1 MTAIPNNNNKRT
13 AFNSTFYIANTMEIF
28 ERLAWYGFFTL
39 SSLYM
44 TSPSAQGGLG
54 FSDQERGFL
63 QGMIPFLLYLFP
75 VFTGALADRYGY
87 KRMFI
92 LSFIIMAP
100 SYYLL
105 GQVTEFW
112 SFCAVFLA
120 VAIGAAC
127 FKPIVV
133 GTVGRVTDDSNRG
146 LGFGIFYTM
155 VNIGGFLGPL
165 IAGYVRVI
173 GWDMVF
179 IMSSLWIAIN
189 FIPAIFFYQE
199 PTTTKSTK
207 SIKEVFSEVQ
217 EVLGNARLALLVVP
231 LIILLMVSAKGAIS
245 FNTSI
250 VIIAIWLITNL
261 AWDKFI
267 KRKLISS
274 ANDAAFIPW
283 YRSPIK
289 LGNKPFIVYL
299 LILTGFWAMYLQLFI
314 TTPLYI
320 RDFINTQDLVS
331 FLSDNMP
338 SWLPF
343 LAAVNLEQLT
353 DFINTK
359 AMLSNKLTPSSLQQ
373 LYFEL
378 VNYKVMVPIDEIQKS
393 LVLIQQ
399 NQTSSIEVAK
409 QWAERYRQINPEYI
423 INLDFGI
430 IVFCQ
435 LFISNV
441 CARYKA
447 LPVIV
452 VGTLVV
458 ALGLL
463 LGGVAHGLL
472 LGGTVMV
479 TAIIVFAFGEMIA
492 SPKSQEYVAAIAPK
506 ENTAMYMGYYFVSM
520 ALGNLF
526 AGLLS
531 GWGYGYFA
539 KELNSPMLMW
549 LMFASIGIFSA
560 ILLVIFNSKWLPNWQ
575 QREDSNNASKPQLN
589 SENIA
594 TS

>member
-1 MTAIPNNNNKRT
+1 MENTANNNNKRT
-13 AFNSTFYIANTMEIF
+13 PFNSTFYVANTMEIF

-87 KRMFI
+87 KKMFI
-92 LSFIIMAP
+92 LSFIIMTP

-112 SFCAVFLA
+112 SFCMVFLA

-133 GTVGRVTDDSNRG
+133 GTVGRVTDNSNRG

-199 PTTTKSTK
+199 PTTKESSK
-207 SIKEVFSEVQ
+207 SIKIVFSEIQ
-217 EVLGNARLALLVVP
+217 EVLGNGRLALLVVP
-231 LIILLMVSAKGAIS
+231 LIILLMVSAKGVFS
-245 FNTSI
+245 FNTCLI
-250 VIIAIWLITNL
+250 IIATWLAINVI
-261 AWDKFI
+261 WDKLL
-267 KRKLISS
+267 KRAEAAKNKYSS
-274 ANDAAFIPW
+274 AW
-283 YRSPIK
+283 YCSPIK

-320 RDFINTQDLVS
+320 RDFINTQDLVV
-331 FLSDNMP
+331 FLRNNMP

-353 DFINTK
+353 EFIRAKTI
-359 AMLSNKLTPSSLQQ
+359 LSDSINQSDLQQ

-378 VNYKVMVPIDEIQKS
+378 VNYKVMVPIDEIQRAFS
-393 LVLIQQ
+393 LIQQ
-399 NQTSSIEVAK
+399 NKISTLDIAK
-409 QWAERYRQINPEYI
+409 QWAENYRQINPEYI
-423 INLDFGI
+423 INLDFGV

-435 LFISNV
+435 LFISNL
-441 CARYKA
+441 CAKYKA

-458 ALGLL
+458 AFGLL
-463 LGGVAHGLL
+463 LGGLAHGLL

-531 GWGYGYFA
+531 GWSYGYFA

-549 LMFASIGIFSA
+549 LMFATIGVISA
-560 ILLVIFNSKWLPNWQ
+560 IVLVIFKSKWLPKWQ
-575 QREDSNNASKPQLN
+575 QAHNNN
-589 SENIA
+589 SQQQNHKENLAIG
-594 TS
+594 

>member
-1 MTAIPNNNNKRT
+1 MHTTTNDNSKRT
-13 AFNSTFYIANTMEIF
+13 PFNSTFYVANTMEIF

-87 KRMFI
+87 RRMFI
-92 LSFIIMAP
+92 LSFIIMSPA
-100 SYYLL
+100 YFLL

-133 GTVGRVTDDSNRG
+133 GTVGRVTDDTNRG
-146 LGFGIFYTM
+146 LGFGVFYTM

-189 FIPAIFFYQE
+189 FIPAIFFYRE
-199 PTTTKSTK
+199 PKITESTK
-207 SIKEVFSEVQ
+207 SLKEVLKEVQ
-217 EVLGNARLALLVVP
+217 QVLGNGRLALLIVP
-231 LIILLMVSAKGAIS
+231 LIVLLMVSAKGVFS
-245 FNTSI
+245 FSTCVFVIVSWI
-250 VIIAIWLITNL
+250 VINL
-261 AWDKFI
+261 LWDKLLQQ
-267 KRKLISS
+267 KHTLGKPN
-274 ANDAAFIPW
+274 NDLVSW
-283 YRSPIK
+283 YSVPIK

-331 FLSDNMP
+331 FIRNNMP

-343 LAAVNLEQLT
+343 LAAVNVEQLAE
-353 DFINTK
+353 FIQTK
-359 AMLSNKLTPSSLQQ
+359 SLLAASFQHSNGQQ

-378 VNYKVMVPIDEIQKS
+378 VNYKVMVPIDEIQRA
-393 LVLIQQ
+393 LLQVQQ
-399 NQTSSIEVAK
+399 NNALAADVAQ
-409 QWAERYRQINPEYI
+409 QWIDKYRQINPEYI
-423 INLDFGI
+423 VNLDFGM
-430 IVFCQ
+430 VVLCQ
-435 LFISNV
+435 LFISNL
-441 CARYKA
+441 CAKHKA

-452 VGTLVV
+452 VGTFVV
-458 ALGLL
+458 AIGLI
-463 LGGVAHGLL
+463 LGGLAHGLL

-549 LMFASIGIFSA
+549 LMFASIGVISA
-560 ILLVIFNSKWLPNWQ
+560 IVLVIFKNKWLPKWQ
-575 QREDSNNASKPQLN
+575 QE
-589 SENIA
+589 IA
-594 TS
+594 A

>member
-1 MTAIPNNNNKRT
+1 MTVKNQR
-13 AFNSTFYIANTMEIF
+13 STFSGTFYVANTMEIF

-75 VFTGALADRYGY
+75 VLTGAIADRYGY
-87 KRMFI
+87 RRMFI
-92 LSFIIMAP
+92 LSFAIMSPA
-100 SYYLL
+100 YFLL

-112 SFCAVFLA
+112 SFCGVFLA

-133 GTVGRVTDDSNRG
+133 GTIGRVTDDSNRG

-179 IMSSLWIAIN
+179 IMSALWIAIN
-189 FIPAIFFYQE
+189 FIPAIFFYKE
-199 PTTTKSTK
+199 PTNITTNKSLQTVL
-207 SIKEVFSEVQ
+207 KEVQ
-217 EVLGNARLALLVVP
+217 QVLGNGRLALLVFP
-231 LIILLMVSAKGAIS
+231 LIILLMVAAKGAIN
-245 FNTSI
+245 FNSALLLLIIWVASNLLWDRFLARQTDVKKFPLSTS
-250 VIIAIWLITNL
+250 
-261 AWDKFI
+261 DKT
-267 KRKLISS
+267 S
-274 ANDAAFIPW
+274 NW
-283 YRSPIK
+283 YQQPIK

-299 LILTGFWAMYLQLFI
+299 VILTGFWTMYLQLFI

-320 RDFINTQDLVS
+320 RDFINTQDLVCFITS
-331 FLSDNMP
+331 TVP

-343 LAAVNLEQLT
+343 LAAVNTEHLIT
-353 DFINTK
+353 FIEVKSALLVANNNVS
-359 AMLSNKLTPSSLQQ
+359 AQQ

-378 VNYKVMVPIDEIQKS
+378 VNLKVMVPATEIINGLG
-393 LVLIQQ
+393 LVQEKMISAAELAQQ
-399 NQTSSIEVAK
+399 WTK
-409 QWAERYRQINPEYI
+409 DYRQINPEYI

-430 IVFCQ
+430 IILFQ
-435 LFISNV
+435 LLISNI
-441 CARYKA
+441 CAKLKA

-458 ALGLL
+458 AIGLL
-463 LGGVAHGLL
+463 LGGLAHGLL
-472 LGGTVMV
+472 LGGTVIT
-479 TAIIVFAFGEMIA
+479 TAIIIFSFGEMIA
-492 SPKSQEYVAAIAPK
+492 SPKSQEYVAAIAPQ

-531 GWGYGYFA
+531 GWGYGYLA
-539 KELNSPMLMW
+539 KELNNPMLMW
-549 LMFASIGIFSA
+549 TMFASIGLLSA
-560 ILLVIFNSKWLPNWQ
+560 LTLIVFKNRWLPKWQ
-575 QREDSNNASKPQLN
+575 NEPSIAALPLE
-589 SENIA
+589 EN
-594 TS
+594 

>member
-1 MTAIPNNNNKRT
+1 MNNSTHNKQNRT
-13 AFNSTFYIANTMEIF
+13 PFNSTFYIANTMEIF

-75 VFTGALADRYGY
+75 VLTGALADRYGY

-92 LSFIIMAP
+92 LSFVIMTPA
-100 SYYLL
+100 YFLL

-127 FKPIVV
+127 FKPVVV
-133 GTVGRVTDDSNRG
+133 GTVGRVTDDTNRG
-146 LGFGIFYTM
+146 LGFGVFYTM

-165 IAGYVRVI
+165 VAGYVRVI

-189 FIPAIFFYQE
+189 FIPAILFYKE
-199 PTTTKSTK
+199 PTTTESSKP
-207 SIKEVFSEVQ
+207 IKKVFSEVQ
-217 EVLGNARLALLVVP
+217 EVLGNGRLALLIVP
-231 LIILLMVSAKGAIS
+231 LIILLMISAKGVFTFTTCIM
-245 FNTSI
+245 
-250 VIIAIWLITNL
+250 IIAIWLAINL
-261 AWDKFI
+261 IWDK
-267 KRKLISS
+267 LIQRTLSITTS
-274 ANDAAFIPW
+274 DNIHTSW
-283 YRSPIK
+283 YRSPVK

-320 RDFINTQDLVS
+320 RDFINTQDLVL
-331 FLSDNMP
+331 FIGNNIP

-353 DFINTK
+353 EFINTK
-359 AMLSNKLTPSSLQQ
+359 AMLNNLTQSNLQQ

-378 VNYKVMVPIDEIQKS
+378 VSYKVMVPVDEIQRA

-399 NQTSSIEVAK
+399 DKASALDIAQ
-409 QWAERYRQINPEYI
+409 QWADSYRQINPEYI

-435 LFISNV
+435 LFISNL
-441 CARYKA
+441 CAKYKA
-447 LPVIV
+447 LPIIV
-452 VGTLVV
+452 VGTVVV
-458 ALGLL
+458 ALGLV
-463 LGGVAHGLL
+463 LGGLAHGLL
-472 LGGTVMV
+472 LGGSVMV
-479 TAIIVFAFGEMIA
+479 TAVIVFAFGEMIA

-531 GWGYGYFA
+531 GWGYGYLA
-539 KELNSPMLMW
+539 KELNSPLLMW
-549 LMFASIGIFSA
+549 SMFASIGIISA
-560 ILLVIFNSKWLPNWQ
+560 ITLVIFKNKWLPAWQ
-575 QREDSNNASKPQLN
+575 QQRFDSPKQSH
-589 SENIA
+589 SISSDNIVN
-594 TS
+594 T

>member
-1 MTAIPNNNNKRT
+1 MQTFNNHHSKNKRT
-13 AFNSTFYIANTMEIF
+13 PFNSTFYIANTMEIF

-54 FSDQERGFL
+54 FTDQERGFL

-92 LSFIIMAP
+92 ISFIIMSPA
-100 SYYLL
+100 YFLL

-112 SFCAVFLA
+112 SFCTAFLA

-127 FKPIVV
+127 FKPVVV
-133 GTVGRVTDDSNRG
+133 GTVGRVTDDTNRG
-146 LGFGIFYTM
+146 LGFGVFYTM

-173 GWDMVF
+173 GWDIVF
-179 IMSSLWIAIN
+179 IMSSLWIALN

-199 PTTTKSTK
+199 PTSKHNAKSLKT
-207 SIKEVFSEVQ
+207 VLREVQ
-217 EVLGNARLALLVVP
+217 DVLGNGRLALLVVP
-231 LIILLMVSAKGAIS
+231 IIILLMVSAKGVVS
-245 FNTSI
+245 FSVCVLVILLWLLSNFLWDKWLNNTNTSRK
-250 VIIAIWLITNL
+250 NL
-261 AWDKFI
+261 QRFP
-267 KRKLISS
+267 
-274 ANDAAFIPW
+274 PW
-283 YRSPIK
+283 YGTPIK

-320 RDFINTQDLVS
+320 RDFINTQDLVT
-331 FLSDNMP
+331 LIRNYVP

-353 DFINTK
+353 EFIQSK
-359 AMLSNKLTPSSLQQ
+359 SALSASAQSTNIKQI
-373 LYFEL
+373 YFEL
-378 VNYKVMVPIDEIQKS
+378 VNYKVMVPTQEIQ
-393 LVLIQQ
+393 
-399 NQTSSIEVAK
+399 QTLTQVKQLNITAADAAK
-409 QWAERYRQINPEYI
+409 QWASKYRQVNPEYI
-423 INLDFGI
+423 INLDFGV
-430 IVFCQ
+430 IVLCQ
-435 LFISNV
+435 IFISKV
-441 CARYKA
+441 CAKYKA

-452 VGTLVV
+452 IGTLVV

-463 LGGVAHGLL
+463 LGGIAHGII

-479 TAIIVFAFGEMIA
+479 TAIVVFAFGEMIA

-506 ENTAMYMGYYFVSM
+506 DNTAMYMGYYFVSM

-531 GWGYGYFA
+531 GWGYSYIA
-539 KELNSPMLMW
+539 KELSSPLLMW
-549 LMFASIGIFSA
+549 LMFASIGAFSA
-560 ILLVIFNSKWLPNWQ
+560 VTLILFKSNWLPKWQ
-575 QREDSNNASKPQLN
+575 QAS
-589 SENIA
+589 S
-594 TS
+594 TT